1 MIVSEMIRNGF
12 LQQSAFDAID
22 VYSVAGKQVAILNLM
37 MMFYHR
43 ALDLMKKGAPLSKI
57 LHLPVREDIIRIK
70 TTVPNDRLD
79 MIQEIESKM
88 QAQFGS
94 LEQQFQRKV
103 AL

>member
-1 MIVSEMIRNGF
+1 M
-12 LQQSAFDAID
+12 
-22 VYSVAGKQVAILNLM
+22 NLM